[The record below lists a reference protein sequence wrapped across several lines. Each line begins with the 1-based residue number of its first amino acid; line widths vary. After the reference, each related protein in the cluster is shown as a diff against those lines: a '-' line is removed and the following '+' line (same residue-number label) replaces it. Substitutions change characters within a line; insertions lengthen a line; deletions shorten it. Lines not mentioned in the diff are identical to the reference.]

1 VTAVRVAIIIHLVI
15 VWRSENGKRWHFAQ
29 FAGCLIS
36 RKRSSVG
43 NGKAH
48 LTTAATN
55 TLVARDRPVLFATA
69 PELLVMV
76 QSRFDVKRAG
86 SDRPMSARAL
96 AGSGRPEAGATDRA
110 LGVPATTIGT
120 LVCLPACPEYAMLL
134 PETDFRNRKLKV
146 TMPPNHPTRQR
157 RAHLDSWVI

>member
-1 VTAVRVAIIIHLVI
+1 MLLEKVQTQDTVMAVRVATIIHPVI
-15 VWRSENGKRWHFAQ
+15 VWRSENGKSWHFAQ

-36 RKRSSVG
+36 RKRSSAD

-69 PELLVMV
+69 PGLLVTI
-76 QSRFDVKRAG
+76 QSGFDVKRAG

-96 AGSGRPEAGATDRA
+96 AGSGRPEAGATD
-110 LGVPATTIGT
+110 
-120 LVCLPACPEYAMLL
+120 
-134 PETDFRNRKLKV
+134 
-146 TMPPNHPTRQR
+146 
-157 RAHLDSWVI
+157 